1 MSYPYLYFIPDKIS
15 RMLTL
20 TTQIRRCRDVVAHEG
35 REPPLG
41 NILEKSRVFISF
53 LFYFEEPGRIVAFAL
68 YIYIYLFIYL
78 FIYFFFC

>member
-1 MSYPYLYFIPDKIS
+1 MIDKSKYEPQDTAMSYPYLYFIPDKIS

-20 TTQIRRCRDVVAHEG
+20 TNQIHRRRDVVAHEG

-41 NILEKSRVFISF
+41 NILEKSF

-68 YIYIYLFIYL
+68 YIFIYL
-78 FIYFFFC
+78 FI